1 MGKLFFE
8 LVDIDTNISDKAYWY
23 ALGKYYQS
31 QKVDKIYHD
40 VTSFD
45 INRLSDTKKS
55 LFIGFAR
62 RMFEYDPEN
71 QRDIRELIK
80 HDTEYYTIFDV
91 SKGNVDIGSSSGS

>member
-8 LVDIDTNISDKAYWY
+8 LADIDTSISDKAYWY

-40 VTSFD
+40 ITSFD
-45 INRLSDTKKS
+45 ISKLSDAKKS

-62 RMFEYDPEN
+62 RLFEFDPEN
-71 QRDIRELIK
+71 RRDIKELLK
-80 HDTEYYTIFDV
+80 LDTEYYTIFDV
-91 SKGNVDIGSSSGS
+91 SKGNVES